1 MSTNNKPLTKEERN
15 HLAHH
20 YWEDLNHWQ
29 GPANTWN
36 CENGIFDY
44 DLFPF
49 IRAWLLE
56 TRTFTV
62 TKPKEPWYH
71 PKDGEGYIQS
81 EKRDFGRMGFWEG
94 ILSKLHPQ
102 AKMIEGGVESSHT
115 KVSAK
120 GSVQRQSRDQR
131 TPTARR
137 VIWAQCVCKNPV
149 RVISLG
155 YGTEH
160 NGSNY
165 FIWPISPV
173 GPCLKVLQSQ
183 GRGSNAVLCSGS
195 YQRQFDRAF
204 ALEPGK
210 EVIVNS

>member
-62 TKPKEPWYH
+62 TKPKEPWA
-71 PKDGEGYIQS
+71 PPAKDGEAFKARK
-81 EKRDFGRMGFWEG
+81 ETLEDGFWGG
-94 ILSKLHPQ
+94 IRADSYLQ
-102 AKMIEGGVESSHT
+102 AKMIEVELRVRRRLGRKDLFSWIVEIHHLD
-115 KVSAK
+115 
-120 GSVQRQSRDQR
+120 GS
-131 TPTARR
+131 T
-137 VIWAQCVCKNPV
+137 VIWHNACARIWKSYLLVW
-149 RVISLG
+149 
-155 YGTEH
+155 TEH
-160 NGSNY
+160 NGSHH
-165 FIWPISPV
+165 FHMADLAGWSMFESVAIP
-173 GPCLKVLQSQ
+173 
-183 GRGSNAVLCSGS
+183 
-195 YQRQFDRAF
+195 RAR
-204 ALEPGK
+204 
-210 EVIVNS
+210 